1 MLNLHWY
8 PMLSQRIKNIKSS
21 PTVKMAAQ
29 AIALK
34 ESGQDII
41 DFSVGEPDFP
51 TPQHIKQAAIEALE
65 QDYTKYTANAGLL
78 ELRQAVCAKLQR
90 ENNLHYSPEQILI
103 SSGAKHALFNIMLS
117 VIEKGDE
124 VIIPVPYWGSYPEIV
139 RLADGIPVIAE
150 THEADGFH
158 LPAEE
163 LQQKITPKTRA
174 FVLCNPVNPTG
185 AAYSQ
190 AQLLELAAVLEDRDI
205 FIITDEIYEKLLFD
219 KMEFHSFAEILPSAK
234 ERIVIINGLS
244 KAFAMTGWRIGYA
257 AGPQKIIEAASKLQ
271 SHSTSAAST
280 ISQYAAIAALNGPQT
295 EMEQMVAEFQRR
307 RDFIVKELN
316 MIPGLSCNP
325 PQGAFYVFL
334 NISFFLGKKYKG
346 TVLNNST
353 DFANFL
359 LKEAGTVVVP
369 GSGFGADDFIRIS
382 YSVSMQTL
390 TEGLRRIASSLKK

>member
-78 ELRQAVCAKLQR
+78 EFRQAVCAKLQR